1 MKRFFQQLNYYLAK
15 VYMPIWRFLV
25 WAWEEMY
32 YDLFPRYKLLV
43 SYNSTWGDSDDR
55 EFVVKKF
62 HKKQEKYLSFTTD
75 DGELVEIRGA
85 DGLNYRIEQL

>member
-32 YDLFPRYKLLV
+32 YVLFPRYKLLV
-43 SYNSTWGDSDDR
+43 SYNQTWGDADDR
-55 EFVVKKF
+55 EFIVKKF
-62 HKKQEKYLSFTTD
+62 HKKQEKFLSFTTD

>member
-25 WAWEEMY
+25 AAYEYLY
-32 YDLFPRYKLLV
+32 YALFPRYKLLV
-43 SYNSTWGDSDDR
+43 SYNQTWGDADDR
-55 EFVVKKF
+55 EFIVKKF
-62 HKKQEKYLSFTTD
+62 HKKQEKFLSFTTD